1 MIYIPTL
8 GRWSHIETMLS
19 LENVYVN
26 ITLVVQ
32 PHEEAN
38 YRQLWDSSRVTIKVL
53 PEEVKGI
60 ARTRQWIIDNAPEN
74 KIIFMDDDIKFAR
87 RKKKGSVKL
96 TKVTREDMCEL
107 MEWMYCQLEAYP
119 VVGVSMRQ
127 GNNNHESSVSYNGQC
142 IRVVGLDLAKVR
154 QHNVRYDVI
163 DMMSDRHMVLSM
175 LELGYPNIITNEW
188 SQDHGGSNTAGGCSR
203 SEEHT
208 SELQSH

>member
-19 LENVYVN
+19 LENVCVN

-38 YRQLWDSSRVTIKVL
+38 YRQLWDNSRVTIKVL

-87 RKKKGSVKL
+87 RKEKGSVKL

-107 MEWMYCQLEAYP
+107 MEWMYCQLEA
-119 VVGVSMRQ
+119 
-127 GNNNHESSVSYNGQC
+127 
-142 IRVVGLDLAKVR
+142 
-154 QHNVRYDVI
+154 
-163 DMMSDRHMVLSM
+163 
-175 LELGYPNIITNEW
+175 
-188 SQDHGGSNTAGGCSR
+188 
-203 SEEHT
+203 
-208 SELQSH
+208 